1 MQTHAP
7 EFSEWSQAKQDSGE
21 ACAGAAPAHHATFRK
36 ANPPLKYSDIKSS
49 VLAIFRQTSAIV
61 PFIKGPPGAG
71 KTALALDIFRSL
83 DIPEQNIL
91 MLRPSLR
98 EAVDFLGVPEVVD
111 HVSQWSPPA
120 EIHQLR
126 EGRWGVL
133 IDELSDAATSV
144 QNVMCGLIFDRQVG
158 KVVFSPD
165 VYLIATGNRTR
176 DKSGANRVV
185 SKLSNRTLN
194 LQFEADV
201 DDWTDWALGAGID
214 PMLIQ
219 FIRFRP
225 GLLNAFD
232 PDLESC
238 PTPRQWEKVSRIPAT
253 LARDCYIELLAGL
266 VGEGAAAEYLGF
278 REIVSRIPDTGEV
291 IANPQRAPIPRDP
304 AILYAYVGA
313 LAAVCDTRCIE
324 PVLQYVRRLPPE
336 FGVMLVRDAVRRSP
350 DIRRQRAYV
359 QWAMDHAELM
369 ES

>member
-1 MQTHAP
+1 M
-7 EFSEWSQAKQDSGE
+7 
-21 ACAGAAPAHHATFRK
+21 
-36 ANPPLKYSDIKSS
+36 KYSDIKSC

-61 PFIKGPPGAG
+61 PFIRGAPGAG
-71 KTALALDIFRSL
+71 KTALALDVFRSL
-83 DIPEQNIL
+83 GIPEQSIL
-91 MLRPSLR
+91 VLRPSLR

-144 QNVMCGLIFDRQVG
+144 QNVMCGLVFDRQIG
-158 KVVFSPD
+158 KVSFSPE

-201 DDWTDWALGAGID
+201 DDWTDWALAAGLD
-214 PMLIQ
+214 PLLIQ

-232 PDLESC
+232 PEAESC
-238 PTPRQWEKVSRIPAT
+238 PTPRQWEKVSRIPTT
-253 LARDCYIELLAGL
+253 LARDNYIELLAGL

-278 REIVSRIPDTGEV
+278 RDIVSQIPDTRDALES
-291 IANPQRAPIPRDP
+291 PQRATVPRDP

-313 LAAVCDTRCIE
+313 LAAVCHAGNIDA
-324 PVLQYVRRLPPE
+324 VVQYVRRLPPE
-336 FGVMLVRDAVRRSP
+336 FGVMLMRDAQRRSP
-350 DIRRQRAYV
+350 EIRRTRAYL

>member
-1 MQTHAP
+1 M
-7 EFSEWSQAKQDSGE
+7 
-21 ACAGAAPAHHATFRK
+21 
-36 ANPPLKYSDIKSS
+36 KYSDIKSS
-49 VLAIFRQTSAIV
+49 VLAIFRQTSSIV

-83 DIPEQNIL
+83 DIAEPNIL
-91 MLRPSLR
+91 VLRPSLR

-144 QNVMCGLIFDRQVG
+144 QNVMCGLIFDRQIG

-266 VGEGAAAEYLGF
+266 VGEGAAAEYLGY

-291 IANPQRAPIPRDP
+291 MVNPHRAPIPRDP

-313 LAAVCDTRCIE
+313 LAAVCDSRCIE

-336 FGVMLVRDAVRRSP
+336 FGVMLVRDALRRSP